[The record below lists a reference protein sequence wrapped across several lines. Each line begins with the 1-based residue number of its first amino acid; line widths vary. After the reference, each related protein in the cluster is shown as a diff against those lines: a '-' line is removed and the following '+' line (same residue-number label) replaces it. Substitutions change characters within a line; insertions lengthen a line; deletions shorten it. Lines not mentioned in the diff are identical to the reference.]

1 MRRGAKTV
9 SWSGRLIAMFAL
21 LICTGA
27 RGQGIFD
34 FDEPPATPSTTTRPS
49 PGAGPATSAPQPPA
63 IDLRPGPRPAPPD
76 RFYLFPP
83 ISWEDATRG
92 VIHLATPP
100 PVAPGAANKQVPVA
114 PDLGEVPPI
123 RPASI
128 AALRR
133 RYAELISDQQV
144 RDIEAV
150 YGEDERR
157 AAGKPAEL
165 MVLVGTLKAAAKDV
179 TDQPVMQRY
188 LLLRAFEV

>member
-1 MRRGAKTV
+1 MRRRGTV
-9 SWSGRLIAMFAL
+9 VGWTSRLIAMCAL
-21 LICTGA
+21 LVCTHVQ
-27 RGQGIFD
+27 GQGIFD

-49 PGAGPATSAPQPPA
+49 SGAGPATSAPQPPA

-83 ISWEDATRG
+83 IAWEDATRG
-92 VIHLATPP
+92 VLHLTTPP
-100 PVAPGAANKQVPVA
+100 PAAPGAANKQAPVA

-123 RPASI
+123 RPASV

-144 RDIEAV
+144 RDIDSV

-165 MVLVGTLKAAAKDV
+165 MVLMGTLKA
-179 TDQPVMQRY
+179 
-188 LLLRAFEV
+188 